1 MERPSYY
8 SRNREKCLAYQH
20 TYNALHKEHRKAY
33 DRARYAKTRVGK
45 VGKDGIVI
53 ERNVHVAFD
62 DVPDILRISQGR
74 I

>member
-33 DRARYAKTRVGK
+33 DRARYAKTRGK
-45 VGKDGIVI
+45 VGKDGIVVDHKI
-53 ERNVHVAFD
+53 CVKF
-62 DVPDILRISQGR
+62 Q
-74 I
+74 